1 MQCYTICSS
10 TCVGLILVAFH
21 GIILQVK
28 NCTVS
33 IVEDNTYEVD
43 EIFHVKLGDP
53 QGNEVCPAR
62 VGKNKTATVT
72 IVDKEDGEYSA

>member
-1 MQCYTICSS
+1 M
-10 TCVGLILVAFH
+10 GLILHASH
-21 GIILQVK
+21 RINLQVK
-28 NCTVS
+28 NCTVG

-72 IVDKEDGEYSA
+72 IVDKEDGEYFSW